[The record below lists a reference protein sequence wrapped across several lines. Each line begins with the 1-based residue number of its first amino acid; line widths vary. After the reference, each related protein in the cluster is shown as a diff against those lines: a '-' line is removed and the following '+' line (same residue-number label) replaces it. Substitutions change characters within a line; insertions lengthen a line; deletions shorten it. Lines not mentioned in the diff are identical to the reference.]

1 MKVCRTLACL
11 SREPR
16 VATLAIGVFDGLH
29 LGHQRVISRAVR
41 RARAS
46 GGEAWVF
53 TFDVH
58 PARVLKPEIAP
69 PLLAD
74 AAQKRAVLESLG
86 VDGALIVRFTR
97 AFAGRDPERFVRAL
111 RAAAP
116 GLKEIFVGGNW
127 RFGRGGAGD
136 VRLLRRLGRLWGYR
150 VSVVPPVRC
159 DGEMISSTRIRS
171 AIAVGHLQDAAR
183 MLGRPFS
190 IAGRVVR
197 GRQIGRLLGF
207 PTANIEPHNE
217 VRPPDGVYAV
227 RVRLADGLHD
237 GVLSIGPRATFRDS
251 PPGTWMEVHVFDLS
265 RNLYGQTI
273 EVFLMARLRTER
285 RFKSADALAR
295 QIARDVRHAR
305 RVLALTEKKI
315 VGGALHASG
324 RHIYSAEIRQ

>member
-16 VATLAIGVFDGLH
+16 VTTLAIGVFDGLH

-41 RARAS
+41 RARVL

-53 TFDVH
+53 TFDGH
-58 PARVLKPEIAP
+58 PARVLKPEAAP
-69 PLLAD
+69 PLLAG

-86 VDGALIVRFTR
+86 VDGALIMRFTR
-97 AFAGRDPERFVRAL
+97 AFASRDPERFVQSL
-111 RAAAP
+111 CTAAP

-136 VRLLRRLGRLWGYR
+136 VHLLRRLGRTWGYR
-150 VSVVPPVRC
+150 VSVVSPVRN
-159 DGEMISSTRIRS
+159 GAEMVSSTRIRA
-171 AIAVGHLQDAAR
+171 AIAAGRLQDAAA

-251 PPGTWMEVHVFDLS
+251 PPGTWMEVHLFDFS
-265 RNLYGQTI
+265 RNLYGHAI
-273 EVFLMARLRTER
+273 EVLLVDRLRPER
-285 RFKSADALAR
+285 RFETVDALAA
-295 QIARDVRHAR
+295 QIARDARHAR
-305 RVLALTEKKI
+305 RVLGLAQKRSS
-315 VGGALHASG
+315 GGFTH
-324 RHIYSAEIRQ
+324 